1 MKKSKLVSYVILVA
15 GLRRQYVSFEWISAN
30 LDQIS
35 LYVGLSIFAK
45 RVSLDEWKE
54 KIFFAFVFPLGSGL
68 DILTRSYAVQTE
80 GSSFILRNDIQD

>member
-1 MKKSKLVSYVILVA
+1 MILVA

-54 KIFFAFVFPLGSGL
+54 NIFFAFVFPLGSGL